1 MAYELKQDLR
11 LKQELII
18 TPQLKQAIKLL
29 QLNQL
34 DLLDHIQQ
42 EMVENPA
49 LEEIPDSAGDEGTV
63 DQTLELDE
71 RRQSAERELADQVN
85 STSTDQAEGDWDG
98 FQEANNA
105 AADANKVE
113 SAEARTAEDWERILA
128 EQDRG
133 KEGSGAGVA
142 SRDDLPPIE
151 STLSAN
157 TTLGEHLLWQLR
169 MQSCTLE
176 EQVAADVIIHNLDDR
191 GYLELTLEEVAEVA
205 EVDIDDVE
213 GAQMIVQALDPL
225 GCGSRTLEECL
236 LVQVKAK
243 FPEDPFFPV
252 IVARHLKDLENRDYE
267 DVAEALEM
275 ELEDVIEYHKMIQEE
290 LAPWPGRGYADA
302 EPRYITPDVQV
313 FKVGD
318 QWQVVLNE
326 DGLPKLR
333 ISNYY
338 RDVLANAKSKDDR
351 EYIKEKLESADF
363 LIKSIYKRQATIEK
377 VVRSILARQHDFFE
391 RGEAFLKPMVLR
403 DVAEEVGVH
412 ESTVSRVTSNKY
424 MQCPH
429 GILELKYFFTS
440 GVHTDDGE
448 DMASAAVKRRIKELV
463 SAENP
468 KQPLS
473 DADLADK
480 LGAEGIKCARRTVA
494 KYREALGILPSSKRK
509 SLF

>member
-1 MAYELKQDLR
+1 MAYELKQEFR
-11 LKQELII
+11 LQQQLII

-29 QLNQL
+29 QLNQI
-34 DLLDHIQQ
+34 DLLEHIQQ
-42 EMVENPA
+42 EMVDNPA
-49 LEEIPDSAGDEGTV
+49 LEEIPDSGGDEGLV
-63 DQTLELDE
+63 DQTQQIDE

-85 STSTDQAEGDWDG
+85 SSSEQAEGNWDG

-105 AADANKVE
+105 AATPETDQ
-113 SAEARTAEDWERILA
+113 ARTAEDWERILA
-128 EQDRG
+128 EQDRNSP
-133 KEGSGAGVA
+133 GSGSGVGA
-142 SRDDLPPIE
+142 RDDLPPIE
-151 STLSAN
+151 STLSAS
-157 TTLGEHLLWQLR
+157 TTLCEHLLWQLR
-169 MQSCTLE
+169 MQNCTPE

-205 EVDIDDVE
+205 EVEIDDVE

-243 FPEDPFFPV
+243 YPEDPFFPT
-252 IVARHLKDLENRDYE
+252 IVARHLKDLENRDYD
-267 DVAEALEM
+267 DVASALDM
-275 ELEDVIEYHKMIQEE
+275 DIEDVIEYHKMIQEE
-290 LAPWPGRGYADA
+290 LAPWPGRGYSDAD
-302 EPRYITPDVQV
+302 PRYITPDVQV

-318 QWQVVLNE
+318 EWQVVLNE

-338 RDVLANAKSKDDR
+338 RDVLSNAKSKEDR

-363 LIKSIYKRQATIEK
+363 LIRSIYKRQATIEK
-377 VVRSILARQHDFFE
+377 VVRSILARQRDFFE
-391 RGEAFLKPMVLR
+391 KGESFLKPMVLR
-403 DVAEEVGVH
+403 DVAEEVEVH

-429 GILELKYFFTS
+429 GILELKYFFSS

-448 DMASAAVKRRIKELV
+448 DMASAAVKRRIKEMV

-468 KQPLS
+468 KSPLS
-473 DADLADK
+473 DNELCEK